1 MPIVITPEVGI
12 PLPFDTTPQEL
23 SDFRQKANAYFNTVQ
38 DLVARGGKVSISD
51 SDKSESHQLFVDAKL
66 PPVRDLTPGTIIN
79 LEAILSEWDQEV
91 LNVSHRLRNYVT
103 NKLIEDSTLPDP
115 KHRLK
120 ALEMLGRISSVGLF
134 SDKVEVNVTHRTL
147 SDIETEL
154 KKTLAIYM
162 GEAERVD
169 KPKVI
174 SLEEMDYDAELGIV
188 TEDDEDGE

>member
-23 SDFRQKANAYFNTVQ
+23 SEFRQKANAYFNTMQ
-38 DLVARGGKVSISD
+38 ELLKNGGQATVTD
-51 SDKSESHQLFVDAKL
+51 EDKHASHKIFAESRM
-66 PPVRDLTPGTIIN
+66 PPVRELTPGTIIN
-79 LEAILSEWDQEV
+79 LESILSEWDQEV
-91 LNVSHRLRNYVT
+91 IDVSRRLRNYVT

-134 SDKVEVNVTHRTL
+134 SDKVEVNVTHRSL
-147 SDIETEL
+147 SDIESEL

-162 GEAERVD
+162 GDAERVD
-169 KPKVI
+169 KAKPI
-174 SLEEMDYDAELGIV
+174 SLEELDYDAELGIV
-188 TEDDEDGE
+188 SEDE